1 MTDNWGIFLENLFF
15 FKLLTEIKIVIK
27 IVGSIWLW

>member
-1 MTDNWGIFLENLFF
+1 MIDNWDIFLANLFF

-27 IVGSIWLW
+27 IVGSI